1 MKISL
6 PEEFRPTI
14 EQIDFSEIDSFQV
27 SFGNDIC
34 VEIAESDFQ
43 LLMVII
49 TETIAVRGLEDQNTV
64 NAFGKALYAL
74 YDALLLQ
81 KPKTA

>member
-6 PEEFRPTI
+6 AEKYKSTI
-14 EQIDFSEIDSFQV
+14 NQIDFSEIDSFRV
-27 SFGNDIC
+27 SFDDGIS
-34 VEIAESDFQ
+34 VEIDESDFQ

-49 TETIAVRGLEDQNTV
+49 TETIAEQGLENQNTI
-64 NAFGKALYAL
+64 NAFGKALYEL
-74 YDALLLQ
+74 YDTLLLQ

>member
-6 PEEFRPTI
+6 AEKYKSTI
-14 EQIDFSEIDSFQV
+14 NQIDFSEIDSFQV
-27 SFGNDIC
+27 SFDDGISI
-34 VEIAESDFQ
+34 EIDESNFQ

-49 TETIAVRGLEDQNTV
+49 TETIAERGLENQNTV
-64 NAFGKALYAL
+64 NAFGKALYDL